1 MAVVFNSR
9 KEVIEEVISSLD
21 DLKENTD
28 FDSMP
33 FETFSALYLELSNA
47 ESIMKKGALHVKTN
61 SK

>member
-33 FETFSALYLELSNA
+33 FETFKALYLELSNA
-47 ESIMKKGALHVKTN
+47 ESIMRKGDKK
-61 SK
+61 